1 MIVLTDA
8 TGAVDARPAGLMLSI
23 ADIARRKGVSKQAIS
38 KRVARLEQLG
48 QIATHKGPRGTVL
61 VSLAEYDRAVGET
74 SELAHVQAPQPKV
87 AAAAAA
93 DAEHSYTREQAREKA
108 YAADLKKLDLD
119 ERLGKLVPIEHV
131 QHAAVRLAET
141 LVRILDQLQTRSD
154 DIAAAVGKEGSPG
167 ARRVLKEIGRDA
179 RETMARELERLAE
192 TAQAEH
198 QGGAEEEE

>member
-1 MIVLTDA
+1 
-8 TGAVDARPAGLMLSI
+8 MLSI

-87 AAAAAA
+87 TAVA

-131 QHAAVRLAET
+131 QQAAVRLAET
-141 LVRILDQLQTRSD
+141 LVRLLDQLPTRSD

-198 QGGAEEEE
+198 QRGAQEDE

>member
-8 TGAVDARPAGLMLSI
+8 TGAVDARPVGLMLSI

-87 AAAAAA
+87 TAVA

-131 QHAAVRLAET
+131 QQAAVRLAET
-141 LVRILDQLQTRSD
+141 LVRLLDQLPTRSD

-198 QGGAEEEE
+198 QRGAQEDE